1 LRLKELNEKRASG
14 ELRRGRPTVE
24 GSARQARIAELEQ
37 KRANGELKKGRPVNP
52 NSAKQMKLAEIAAK
66 KASGEFKLGRPKVNK
81 VVSVGNDE
89 MVELASIEG

>member
-1 LRLKELNEKRASG
+1 
-14 ELRRGRPTVE
+14 
-24 GSARQARIAELEQ
+24 
-37 KRANGELKKGRPVNP
+37 
-52 NSAKQMKLAEIAAK
+52 MKLAEIAAK

>member
-1 LRLKELNEKRASG
+1 
-14 ELRRGRPTVE
+14 
-24 GSARQARIAELEQ
+24 
-37 KRANGELKKGRPVNP
+37 LKKGRPVNP